1 MWPFK
6 RWRRDTTHKQAG
18 PTEAA
23 RPRLRGRRHFFLLV
37 SLALLLVASLGVFW
51 FWADKTFWA
60 GDDRL
65 TGTVWKHQDDNATVI
80 LEFGRLGYIV
90 GSPVVR
96 YTTTE
101 GTASGR
107 GSVTYTVL
115 DDKTL
120 SLASGEEL
128 RIDNISSERLVLS
141 GGRWKLD
148 KTEFKKQQ

>member
-6 RWRRDTTHKQAG
+6 RSRRDTTHQQAG
-18 PTEAA
+18 PAEAT
-23 RPRLRGRRHFFLLV
+23 RSRSLDRWRLVVLV

-51 FWADKTFWA
+51 ADRTFWV

-90 GSPVVR
+90 GSPVVK

-101 GTASGR
+101 GSVSGHS
-107 GSVTYTVL
+107 SVTYTVL

-120 SLASGEEL
+120 SLASGEKL
-128 RIDNISSERLVLS
+128 TIDNISSERLVLS
-141 GGRWKLD
+141 VGRWKLA
-148 KTEFKKQQ
+148 KTEFNKQW